1 MEVLKA
7 FLIIIEVLSS
17 ILLIVVILLQKS
29 KGEGLGMAFGAEM
42 GEALFGARAGNI
54 LIKATIWLGVVFLLN
69 TAVLAKI
76 YTRSQYRSLVSS
88 GVSER
93 VEDNAPP
100 PQPGGS
106 AEESVPY
113 P

>member
-1 MEVLKA
+1 MEVLKI
-7 FLIIIEVLSS
+7 FLIAIEVISS
-17 ILLIVVILLQKS
+17 LLLIVVILLQKS

-54 LIKATIWLGVVFLLN
+54 LIKATIWLGVIFMLN

-76 YTRSQYRSLVSS
+76 YTRSQYRSLVSRDAPA
-88 GVSER
+88 R
-93 VEDNAPP
+93 VEDAAPP
-100 PQPGGS
+100 LQSGS
-106 AEESVPY
+106 GTEEPVSY